1 MPNSSTRKKT
11 SSGCTTRL
19 QEIRVRKKIRKSLFG
34 SIKIYESKQY
44 LIKLPRELG
53 KELEWSKGDLLSL
66 EVLKRA
72 GEKTLRI
79 RREKKGKI

>member
-1 MPNSSTRKKT
+1 MRNSSTRKKP

-19 QEIRVRKKIRKSLFG
+19 QEIKVRKKIRRSIFS

-44 LIKLPRELG
+44 LIKLPRELC
-53 KELEWSKGDLLSL
+53 KELEWIKGDLLTL

-72 GEKTLRI
+72 GKKTLRI
-79 RREKKGKI
+79 RREEKGKV